1 MKSFIDV
8 ELVPT
13 ILHVIEEALDFNGF
27 IAGFITEGDDALEG
41 QTKAQ

>member
-1 MKSFIDV
+1 MDV

-13 ILHVIEEALDFNGF
+13 ILHFIEEVLDFKGF
-27 IAGFITEGDDALEG
+27 IAGFITEGDEALEG